1 MNLGDYELYLK
12 QVNCEHG
19 EKPVTVVTIN
29 KENHKYSA
37 IYACGFNCAKFYLYP
52 DPSPVQGDEAYS
64 VSMRSAKSHL
74 R

>member
-1 MNLGDYELYLK
+1 MNLDDYELYLREVK
-12 QVNCEHG
+12 CEHG
-19 EKPVTVVTIN
+19 EKRVTAISIAR
-29 KENHKYSA
+29 ENHKYSA

-64 VSMRSAKSHL
+64 VSMRSTKSHL